1 MASRMGRIF
10 GAAVA
15 SLLLLLAG
23 PAWPQD
29 ANYPTH
35 PVRVIAASAAG
46 GNPDVLAR
54 ILSVRLSE
62 VFNNPFV
69 VEDVPGVGGVI
80 AAKQTAAARPDGY
93 TLGLN
98 DSGSLGISIAMN
110 PDANYTLKDFT
121 PITALA
127 RLPTILV
134 IRPDIQANTLADFV
148 ALAKS
153 KPGAMSFGSA
163 GTGSIHQMTMIIFA
177 KAAGIQLL
185 HVPYR
190 GGTGLVNALLTGEV
204 DSGWSGIPNVVS
216 LIKTGKLRAL
226 CISVL
231 ERDESLPEV
240 PTCNELGYKGFNV
253 ATVLGLQSSAGVPP
267 AIVAKLQAAVAK
279 ILREPEIAERLKTLG
294 IHLAE
299 NGTAAYTKFMH
310 DDLDRY
316 TKVVEEFHLQ
326 IKP

>member
-1 MASRMGRIF
+1 MIDRISVV
-10 GAAVA
+10 AAIGL
-15 SLLLLLAG
+15 SLLASS
-23 PAWPQD
+23 ASAED
-29 ANYPTH
+29 NYPTH

-54 ILSVRLSE
+54 ILSARLSE
-62 VFNNPFV
+62 IFINPFV

-134 IRPDIQANTLADFV
+134 IKPDIPANTLAEFV

-153 KPGAMSFGSA
+153 KPGAMSFGS
-163 GTGSIHQMTMIIFA
+163 
-177 KAAGIQLL
+177 
-185 HVPYR
+185 

-204 DSGWSGIPNVVS
+204 DAGWSGIPNVVS
-216 LIKTGKLRAL
+216 LIKTSKLRGL

-231 ERDESLPEV
+231 QRDESLPEV
-240 PTCNELGYKGFNV
+240 PTCDELGYKGFDV
-253 ATVLGLQSSAGVPP
+253 ATVLGLQSSAGVAPEV
-267 AIVAKLQAAVAK
+267 VAKLQSAVAK
-279 ILREPEIAERLKTLG
+279 VLREPEIAARLKTLG

-299 NGTAAYTKFMH
+299 NGTAAYTKFMQ
-310 DDLDRY
+310 DELERY
-316 TKVVEEFHLQ
+316 TKVVDEFHLRITQ
-326 IKP
+326 